1 MLGWSLKVSIISGR
15 LLVVEMILDYRSKVL
30 VIMIECVLNISDS
43 LLSSETMQS
52 FSKTMILL
60 ENFPL
65 SEKTV

>member
-1 MLGWSLKVSIISGR
+1 MLGWSLKVSITSGR
-15 LLVVEMILDYRSKVL
+15 LLVVEMILGYRSKVI

-60 ENFPL
+60 EKFLL
-65 SEKTV
+65 SEKKV

>member
-15 LLVVEMILDYRSKVL
+15 LLVVEMILGYRSKVL
-30 VIMIECVLNISDS
+30 VIMIECVLNTSDS

>member
-15 LLVVEMILDYRSKVL
+15 LLVVEMILGYRSKVL

-52 FSKTMILL
+52 FSKTMILF
-60 ENFPL
+60 ENYPL

>member
-15 LLVVEMILDYRSKVL
+15 LLVVEMILGYRSKVL

-43 LLSSETMQS
+43 LLSSETIQS

>member
-15 LLVVEMILDYRSKVL
+15 LLVVEMILGYRSKVL

>member
-15 LLVVEMILDYRSKVL
+15 LLVVEIILGYRSKVL

>member
-43 LLSSETMQS
+43 LWSSETMQS

>member
-15 LLVVEMILDYRSKVL
+15 LLVVEMILGYRSKVL

-43 LLSSETMQS
+43 LLSSETMQF

>member
-15 LLVVEMILDYRSKVL
+15 LLVVEMILGYRSKVL

-43 LLSSETMQS
+43 LSSSETMQS

>member
-15 LLVVEMILDYRSKVL
+15 LLVVEMILGYRSKVL

-43 LLSSETMQS
+43 LWSSETMQS